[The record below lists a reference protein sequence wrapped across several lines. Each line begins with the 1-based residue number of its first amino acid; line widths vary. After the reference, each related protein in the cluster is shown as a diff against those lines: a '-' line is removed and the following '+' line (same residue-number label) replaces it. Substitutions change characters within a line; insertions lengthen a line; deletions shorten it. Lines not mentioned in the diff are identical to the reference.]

1 MPNHKFKVGDKVRWV
16 GEIEPDDNRWA
27 YKGDTVTIRELV
39 GRTGFKVEENKRYSD
54 DYAYFDLTDDDN
66 CKWELVEDAVKT
78 NNGFVVNE
86 QGGMKGDGDKV
97 RPTIL
102 LKDLNQS
109 VQSVIRVLEYGAKK
123 YSRANYAKVE
133 NERYED
139 ALGRHY
145 MAYLTGEKNDSETG
159 ESHLAH
165 VVCCALFMMQKEIV

>member
-1 MPNHKFKVGDKVRWV
+1 MTNVKAGDKIKITGCSVSTYWYHDKIGKV
-16 GEIEPDDNRWA
+16 YTVAGFSDYFNNGAVELE
-27 YKGDTVTIRELV
+27 GDSRGLCVQPQDFEV
-39 GRTGFKVEENKRYSD
+39 
-54 DYAYFDLTDDDN
+54 
-66 CKWELVEDAVKT
+66 VKE

-123 YSRANYAKVE
+123 YNRANYAKVE

-145 MAYLTGEKNDSETG
+145 MAYLSGEKNDSETG

-165 VVCCALFMMQKEIV
+165 VVCCALFMMQKEIESE

>member
-1 MPNHKFKVGDKVRWV
+1 MNNVKIGDK
-16 GEIEPDDNRWA
+16 I
-27 YKGDTVTIRELV
+27 KI
-39 GRTGFKVEENKRYSD
+39 TGCTLPTFWYSD
-54 DYAYFDLTDDDN
+54 KIGEVYTVAGFSDYYSDGTVDILEIPHHCVRPQDF
-66 CKWELVEDAVKT
+66 EVVKE

-86 QGGMKGDGDKV
+86 QGGIKGDGDKV

>member
-1 MPNHKFKVGDKVRWV
+1 MTNVKAGDKIKITGCTLPTFWYSGKIGEVYTVAGFSDYYTDGTVDILEIPHHCVRPQDFEV
-16 GEIEPDDNRWA
+16 
-27 YKGDTVTIRELV
+27 
-39 GRTGFKVEENKRYSD
+39 
-54 DYAYFDLTDDDN
+54 
-66 CKWELVEDAVKT
+66 VKE

-86 QGGMKGDGDKV
+86 QGGVKGDGDKV

-123 YSRANYAKVE
+123 YNRANYAKVE

-145 MAYLTGEKNDSETG
+145 MAYLSGEKNDSETG

-165 VVCCALFMMQKEIV
+165 VVCCALFMMQKEIDSE